1 MDSKIEINEK
11 FREAMDA
18 VDGGKNVF
26 ITGKAGTGKSTL
38 LKVIRENLSKNFVV
52 LAPTG
57 VAAVNIE
64 GQTIHSFFKFRPDI
78 TIDKV
83 RKNYKN
89 PKNPKI
95 YKKLEILI
103 IDEISMVRADLLDCV
118 NEFLKMHGPIKNK
131 PFGGVQLVF
140 IGDLYQLPPVVTYKE
155 KEMFLPAQAGNSM
168 YESPYFFDSK
178 AFKETKFVLIEL
190 EKIYRQTEEGF
201 IKILNAVRNRSI
213 DDNLLDMLNKNVNFD
228 FDPDPTEGFIELVTV
243 NAKAEEIN
251 YKRLKNLEGKIY
263 SYEGEIDGNFDEK
276 SYPAPYILDIKVGA
290 QIMLTN
296 NDKLGRWVNGTVG
309 IVNKIKK
316 ENNMEKIYVKLDNGL
331 IVDVLPNTWEMYK
344 FSYDRVNN
352 KITTETTG
360 SFTQYPLI
368 LSWSVTIH
376 KSQGKT
382 FKKTIVDMGR
392 GAFAHGQTYVAL
404 SRCTTLSGLV
414 LRVPI
419 KKSHILLDWKVVKF
433 LTNFQYNLSETN
445 ISLDVKLEYLKKK
458 ASENSSCDI
467 IHLKSN
473 DEKSK
478 RTIWPREIGKM
489 EYLGKEFIGVIADD
503 DLRGEERVFRV
514 DRILEIK

>member
-1 MDSKIEINEK
+1 MVPKIEINEK
-11 FREAMDA
+11 FREAISA
-18 VDGGKNVF
+18 VDNGKNVF

-38 LKVIRENLSKNFVV
+38 LTVIRENLTKNCVV

-57 VAAVNIE
+57 VAAVNIK

-78 TIDKV
+78 TIDKIKKKYKSV
-83 RKNYKN
+83 KN
-89 PKNPKI
+89 PEI
-95 YKKLEILI
+95 YTKLEILI

-118 NEFLKMHGPIKNK
+118 NEFLKLHGAIKNK

-155 KEMFLPAQAGNSM
+155 KEMFNVM
-168 YESPYFFDSK
+168 YESPYFFDAK
-178 AFKETKFVLIEL
+178 AFKETKFILVEL
-190 EKIYRQTEEGF
+190 EKIYRQTEEDF

-213 DDNLLDMLNKNVNFD
+213 DDSLLEVLNKNVNFD

-251 YKRLKNLEGKIY
+251 YKRLQNLEGKIY
-263 SYEGEIDGNFDEK
+263 SYEGEIDGDFDEK
-276 SYPAPYILDIKVGA
+276 SFPAPHILDIKVGA
-290 QIMLTN
+290 QVMLTN

-316 ENNMEKIYVKLDNGL
+316 ENDVDKIYVKLDNGL
-331 IVDVLPNTWEMYK
+331 VVDVLPNTWEMYK
-344 FSYDRVNN
+344 FSYDWVNN
-352 KITTETTG
+352 KITTETVG

-433 LTNFQYNLSETN
+433 LTNFQYSLSETN
-445 ISLDVKLEYLKKK
+445 ISLDIKLELLKKK

-467 IHLKSN
+467 TYLKSN

-489 EYLGKEFIGVIADD
+489 EYLGKEFIGVVADD